1 MHKLH
6 ICTCKHICFCRQSH
20 KLARS
25 TITMSDRVQELLRV
39 QGLRMKVLGL
49 TTIHSCIEKLNGFS

>member
-1 MHKLH
+1 
-6 ICTCKHICFCRQSH
+6 
-20 KLARS
+20 
-25 TITMSDRVQELLRV
+25 MSDRVQELFRV